1 MGALCPARLRRLD
14 DVLAGYVVRGEVPGV
29 VAVVSRRDEMHLTAM
44 GNQRFGGEPIRRDT
58 IFRISSMTK
67 PIVAVAAMMLVEEC
81 RLRLDDPVTA
91 LLPELADRR
100 VLASVQ
106 GPLDDTVPAHRD
118 ITLRDLLTLRLGFGY
133 LPGRPEET
141 PIVAAAM
148 RRKIG
153 LGPPKPATP
162 HSPDEW
168 LKLFAELPLM
178 HQPGQRWSY
187 EMGFGVLGVLVARA
201 AGQPLETFLTERIF
215 APLGMADTGFSVPA
229 GKLHRLAT
237 SYGLDH
243 KNGVLELYDGVEDS
257 QWSQPPAFPDARGGL
272 VSTVNDYLAFG
283 RMLLRDGRYPGG
295 RLLSRPS
302 VRLMT
307 TNQLTA
313 EQREGS
319 ESAPLFLE
327 DLGWGFGVGVVIHR
341 SELSAVPGQFGWDGG
356 LGTSWR
362 SDPAEDMVTIL
373 MTQTLPPCWPLFA
386 DFRTSAYQA
395 IDD

>member
-1 MGALCPARLRRLD
+1 MGALCPGRLRRLD
-14 DVLAGYVVRGEVPGV
+14 DVLAGYVGRGDVPGL
-29 VAVVSRRDEMHLTAM
+29 VALVSRRDEVHLTAI
-44 GNQRFGGEPIRRDT
+44 GSQRFGGDPIRRDT

-81 RLRLDDPVTA
+81 RLRLDDPVTG

-100 VLASVQ
+100 VLASPE

-118 ITLRDLLTLRLGFGY
+118 IILRDLLTLRLGFGF
-133 LPGRPEET
+133 LPGRPEEP
-141 PIVAAAM
+141 PIVAAAEQ
-148 RRKIG
+148 RHIG

-162 HSPDEW
+162 HPPDEW

-178 HQPGQRWSY
+178 HQPGERWTY

-201 AGQPLETFLTERIF
+201 AGQPLETFLAERIF
-215 APLGMADTGFSVPA
+215 APLGMVDTGFSVPA
-229 GKLHRLAT
+229 GKLPRLAT
-237 SYGLDH
+237 GYRLDH
-243 KNGVLELYDGVEDS
+243 KTGVQELYDGVEDS
-257 QWSQPPAFPDARGGL
+257 QWSEPPAFPDARGGL
-272 VSTVNDYLAFG
+272 VSTVDDYLAFG
-283 RMLLRDGRYPGG
+283 RMLLRDGRCPGG

-307 TNQLTA
+307 ANQLTP
-313 EQREGS
+313 EQRES

-327 DLGWGFGVGVVIHR
+327 DLGWGLGVGVVVNR

-362 SDPAEDMVTIL
+362 TDPAEDMVTIL